1 MSKKEWIPEKPANAS
16 ATFRL
21 FSYTG
26 TDVSKAKMVEDMD
39 LPRDAN
45 SARPPLSDEEQWTAV
60 FDHLPTVNDQDVP
73 LNYLVKEISG
83 TPGYEPSYTGNTSY
97 TVNDGTV
104 TNKPAK
110 TDFSVTVQWERL
122 SGDEWPKDIILKL
135 PLRRRPKGTT
145 TTDPNFMMNLS
156 LPGSGTDEE
165 FEQRNEAD
173 GADPQDIYTVK
184 RLKRS
189 AVKYQLAVEDLDKFF
204 TDENGNLVEWEY
216 FVEQNVDLDEG
227 SVYDESDVSTSY
239 ANQNRAP
246 LNGLATNRGLI
257 TNSLPTVSLKVS
269 KHVEG
274 TFASHFKYFNF
285 KITLGSAQSPLN
297 GNVSC
302 QIISDT
308 SGDPDNITVTFT
320 NGVANVKL
328 RHGQTLVIPDLT
340 LGTSYSV
347 SETPVSGYTPTIT
360 GDAEGVVNNNT
371 VSFLNTREG
380 TVATGV
386 TVGLT
391 GAGAVLLL
399 SVGAFLL
406 LLRKKA
412 KTRRKSGEV

>member
-173 GADPQDIYTVK
+173 GADPQVRFRTQRIRV
-184 RLKRS
+184 
-189 AVKYQLAVEDLDKFF
+189 
-204 TDENGNLVEWEY
+204 
-216 FVEQNVDLDEG
+216 
-227 SVYDESDVSTSY
+227 
-239 ANQNRAP
+239 
-246 LNGLATNRGLI
+246 
-257 TNSLPTVSLKVS
+257 
-269 KHVEG
+269 
-274 TFASHFKYFNF
+274 
-285 KITLGSAQSPLN
+285 QSRPY
-297 GNVSC
+297 
-302 QIISDT
+302 
-308 SGDPDNITVTFT
+308 
-320 NGVANVKL
+320 
-328 RHGQTLVIPDLT
+328 H
-340 LGTSYSV
+340 
-347 SETPVSGYTPTIT
+347 
-360 GDAEGVVNNNT
+360 
-371 VSFLNTREG
+371 
-380 TVATGV
+380 
-386 TVGLT
+386 
-391 GAGAVLLL
+391 
-399 SVGAFLL
+399 
-406 LLRKKA
+406 
-412 KTRRKSGEV
+412 